1 MENNLC
7 VLIDFENIAAGC
19 EKENLGR
26 FNITAVLDRLKDK
39 GRILEC
45 RAYGD
50 WGRFSRF
57 KQNLLEAG
65 VNMIELTSYR
75 GQDKNRADIALV
87 VDAMELAMTR
97 EFLDTFVVLSGDSD
111 FTPLVNRLRSMNK
124 RVIGCGTRGSTS
136 RLLIASCDEF
146 IFYESLRKK
155 REEPERV
162 LRDKEAPVEEG
173 LTLPKS
179 KAFTLLVE
187 TLAGLQ
193 KDDPKPVLAGLVKQ
207 SMQRKSP
214 AFDETDYGY
223 AGFARFLEAA
233 QAKEMVGLSRAERA
247 GGYAVDQPG
256 NGGGIE
262 TEPDDPHAD
271 LPELTGDA
279 RRWREALAGAG
290 LNPLTHMM
298 RHTVIHE
305 FVDHIQERT
314 RRNRKNTLK
323 YTVGDTA
330 RRCRKTDP
338 PVATRHVR
346 GVISALSQ
354 AGLLLHADGTPVR
367 SPSAPFVLD
376 KDPEELLHSLAVFY
390 ASTLLN
396 SGEALD
402 SAEGVSMLLYGD
414 EGHTDVAASVLAQAR
429 EAASAEP
436 KTPAEPVEVVE
447 VVN

>member
-57 KQNLLEAG
+57 KQALLEAG

-75 GQDKNRADIALV
+75 GQDKNRADIAMV

-97 EFLDTFVVLSGDSD
+97 DFLGTFVVLSGDSD

-124 RVIGCGTRGSTS
+124 RVIGLGTRGSTS

-155 REEPERV
+155 RSDPERPPKEEPAEV
-162 LRDKEAPVEEG
+162 G
-173 LTLPKS
+173 LTMTKS
-179 KAFTLLVE
+179 EAFTLLVQ

-207 SMQRKSP
+207 SMQRKAP

-223 AGFARFLEAA
+223 AGYARFLEAA
-233 QAKEMVGLSRAERA
+233 QAKELVSLSRAERA

-256 NGGGIE
+256 NGTTTDATPE
-262 TEPDDPHAD
+262 DAHSD
-271 LPELTGDA
+271 LPELTGDP
-279 RRWREALAGAG
+279 RRWREILSDAGV
-290 LNPLTHMM
+290 NPLTHMM
-298 RHTVIHE
+298 RHAVVHE
-305 FVDHIQERT
+305 FVDHVQERA

-330 RRCRKTDP
+330 RRCRKSDP
-338 PVATRHVR
+338 PAATRHVR
-346 GVISALSQ
+346 SVITALTQ
-354 AGLLLHADGTPVR
+354 AGLLLHADGSPVR
-367 SPSAPFVLD
+367 SPSAPFEVP
-376 KDPEELLHSLAVFY
+376 KEPEELLSALADFYVQKLLSAGEGLESSEDISL
-390 ASTLLN
+390 
-396 SGEALD
+396 
-402 SAEGVSMLLYGD
+402 LLYGD
-414 EGHTDVAASVLAQAR
+414 KSHTDVASEVLEKAR
-429 EAASAEP
+429 GEISADP
-436 KTPAEPVEVVE
+436 VAET
-447 VVN
+447 VN